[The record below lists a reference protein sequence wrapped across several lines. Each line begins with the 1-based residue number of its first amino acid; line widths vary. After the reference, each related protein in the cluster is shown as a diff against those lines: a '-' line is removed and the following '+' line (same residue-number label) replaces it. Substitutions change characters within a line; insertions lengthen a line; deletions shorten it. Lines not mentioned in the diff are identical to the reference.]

1 MSMATPYHNVHV
13 IINPASG
20 RDEPIL
26 NPINDVFGR
35 YDIPWEAHVT
45 HQSGDATRLTVE
57 ALEAGAD
64 LIVSYGGDGTITE
77 IVNGMVGKG
86 VPLALLP
93 GGTGNGIAIELKI
106 PDELIP
112 ALELIGVSAARRQ
125 LDVGRCGDHYIIQRI
140 FVGLPEDFRP
150 SRELKDRIGFL
161 AYPLH
166 VAKFLKER
174 STIKFRVSVDD
185 QEFEEN
191 GILCLIN
198 NIGYSNSQRLQD
210 LVERLFLD
218 VQIHK
223 GPGGT
228 IPAEA
233 TVLNNISPEDGL
245 LDVLLVGGEQS
256 ILQSL
261 SSLVIR
267 SDDNG
272 LAKVHF
278 FQGKRI
284 AISATPAQPV
294 LLDGEAASETPIQVE
309 VLPRAIDVIVPG

>member
-1 MSMATPYHNVHV
+1 MATPYQNVHV

-20 RDEPIL
+20 KDEPIL

-35 YDIPWEAHVT
+35 YEIPWEAHIT
-45 HQSGDATRLTVE
+45 HESGDATRLT
-57 ALEAGAD
+57 AAAIDAGAD
-64 LIVSYGGDGTITE
+64 LIVSYGGDGTVTE
-77 IVNGMVGKG
+77 IVNGMIGKD

-93 GGTGNGIAIELKI
+93 GGTGNGIATELGI
-106 PDELIP
+106 PDDLTL
-112 ALELIGVSAARRQ
+112 ALEMIGVSAARRQ

-140 FVGLPEDFRP
+140 FVGLAEDFRP

-174 STIKFRVSVDD
+174 STINFRVSVDD
-185 QEFEEN
+185 QEFEES
-191 GILCLIN
+191 GILCLVN

-210 LVERLFLD
+210 LVERMFLD

-223 GPGGT
+223 GPGEV
-228 IPAEA
+228 IPAES

-284 AISATPAQPV
+284 SIAATPAQPV
-294 LLDGEAASETPIQVE
+294 LLDGEASCETPIE
-309 VLPRAIDVIVPG
+309 VDVMPRAIEVIVPG

>member
-1 MSMATPYHNVHV
+1 MAASYQNVHV

-20 RDEPIL
+20 KDEPIL

-35 YDIPWEAHVT
+35 YEIPWEAHIT
-45 HQSGDATRLTVE
+45 HQSGDATRLT
-57 ALEAGAD
+57 AGAIDAGAD
-64 LIVSYGGDGTITE
+64 LIVSYGGDGTVTE
-77 IVNGMVGKG
+77 IVNGMIGKD

-93 GGTGNGIAIELKI
+93 GGTGNGIATELGI
-106 PDELIP
+106 PGDLTL

-140 FVGLPEDFRP
+140 FVGLPEDFKP

-166 VAKFLKER
+166 MAKFLKAR
-174 STIKFRVSVDD
+174 ATINFWVSVDD
-185 QEFEEN
+185 QEFEES
-191 GILCLIN
+191 GILCLVN

-210 LVERLFLD
+210 LVERVFLD

-223 GPGGT
+223 VPGEI
-228 IPAEA
+228 IPAES

-284 AISATPAQPV
+284 SIAAAPAQPV
-294 LLDGEAASETPIQVE
+294 LLDGEASCETPIE
-309 VLPRAIDVIVPG
+309 VKVMPRAIEVIVPG